1 MVAPA
6 LVAGGIAIGSKLLGS
21 LFGGSKKA
29 SGLSEE
35 ALQRLRDISV
45 PGISERQ
52 FEVQKLVSQGQITPE
67 EAVAILQQ
75 ETQFGAISL
84 DPRLRQAQ
92 FAALQQLQ
100 QIGTEGG
107 LTATSRASLDEI
119 QRAAAGRERA
129 QRGAILQQFA
139 QRGISGS
146 GLELAAQ
153 LSAQQAEAGRVSS
166 EGFQTQAL
174 AEQRALQA
182 LQQAG
187 ALGGQIRGQEFG
199 EQAATAQAQDIINS
213 FNVSQRQNIQLRN
226 IGAREEADRINLVER
241 QRIADSNVKL
251 ENIQRQQRAGLP
263 QQVFQD
269 QLGLAQSFAGPSASA
284 ANIAAANQASS
295 QKLFGG
301 VLETIGQT
309 IPTFFPGSGGQ
320 ANTTAIIAQNQDLLG
335 LEDQLDKN
343 RRQTGGNVPFTG
355 RIG

>member
-6 LVAGGIAIGSKLLGS
+6 LIAGGVAIGSKLLGG
-21 LFGGSKKA
+21 LFGGNKKSSA
-29 SGLSEE
+29 LSEE

-45 PGISERQ
+45 PDIAERQ
-52 FEVQKLVSQGQITPE
+52 FQIEELVRQGQITPE
-67 EAVAILQQ
+67 EATALLQQ
-75 ETQFGAISL
+75 ETQLGAISL

-100 QIGTEGG
+100 QVGTEGG
-107 LTATSRASLDEI
+107 LTAASRASLDEI

-153 LSAQQAEAGRVSS
+153 LGAQQAEAGRVSA

-199 EQAATAQAQDIINS
+199 EQAATAQAQDIINR

-226 IGAREEADRINLVER
+226 IGSREEAARTNLAET
-241 QRIADSNVKL
+241 QRISDANVAL
-251 ENIQRQQRAGLP
+251 RNAQRVQRAGLS
-263 QQVFQD
+263 QQKFGD
-269 QLGLAQSFAGPSASA
+269 ELALAGAFTTPGALA
-284 ANIAAANQASS
+284 ARQAAASEAAGRQTA
-295 QKLFGG
+295 GG
-301 VLETIGQT
+301 IIGTIGQT
-309 IPTFFPGSGGQ
+309 IPTFFGGGGQ
-320 ANTTAIIAQNQDLLG
+320 SNIAAQQGQPGIDIGNIQQFGLKKPTGTEDFLKGLG
-335 LEDQLDKN
+335 L
-343 RRQTGGNVPFTG
+343 
-355 RIG
+355 